1 MKLLIENFKK
11 FLNEQKGQQSVSFD
25 TEGVQTTIEFLGMHT
40 PYDQTVYEF
49 RINGQETEITS
60 SAIDIEDLANRV
72 ESELEEDENYRFLA
86 DPPDERI
93 AAQFRQQLMAAL
105 EQIGADPSAEA
116 GERASYRDRD
126 TGGMYQNETPI

>member
-11 FLNEQKGQQSVSFD
+11 FLNEQQGQQSASFD

-49 RINGQETEITS
+49 RINGQEVEITS
-60 SAIDIEDLANRV
+60 SAIDIEDLALRV
-72 ESELEEDENYRFLA
+72 ESELEEDENYRFLALA

-93 AAQFRQQLMAAL
+93 AAQFRQQLMGAL

-116 GERASYRDRD
+116 DERASYRDRD
-126 TGGMYQNETPI
+126 TGGMY

>member
-11 FLNEQKGQQSVSFD
+11 FLNEQKGQQSISFD

-49 RINGQETEITS
+49 RINGQEVEITS
-60 SAIDIEDLANRV
+60 SAIDIEDLALRV
-72 ESELEEDENYRFLA
+72 ESELEEDENYWFLA

-93 AAQFRQQLMAAL
+93 AAL

-116 GERASYRDRD
+116 DERASYRDRD
-126 TGGMYQNETPI
+126 TGGMY

>member
-11 FLNEQKGQQSVSFD
+11 FLNEQQGQQSVSFD

-49 RINGQETEITS
+49 RINGQEIEITS
-60 SAIDIEDLANRV
+60 SAIDIEDLALSV
-72 ESELEEDENYRFLA
+72 ESELDEDENYWFLA

-116 GERASYRDRD
+116 DERASYRDRD
-126 TGGMYQNETPI
+126 TGGMY